1 MKDLP
6 VILSECDFSVLD
18 VAIDKY
24 FRDHKIEVTYIG
36 NALLSLMSG
45 GLAPP
50 ITEGKPPGSLTCL
63 AFGYNHISQL
73 K

>member
-24 FRDHKIEVTYIG
+24 FRDHKIEVSGYIG
-36 NALLSLMSG
+36 ANN
-45 GLAPP
+45 
-50 ITEGKPPGSLTCL
+50 GKS
-63 AFGYNHISQL
+63 
-73 K
+73 